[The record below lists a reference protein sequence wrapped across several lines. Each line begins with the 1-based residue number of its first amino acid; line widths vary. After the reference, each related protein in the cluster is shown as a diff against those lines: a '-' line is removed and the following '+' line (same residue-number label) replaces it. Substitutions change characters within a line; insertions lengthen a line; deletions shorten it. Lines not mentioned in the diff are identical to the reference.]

1 MPDATPILHGY
12 FRSSAAWRVRIALNL
27 KGIAHQ
33 HAFRHL
39 RKREQQ
45 APEFLARNP
54 QGLVP
59 ALEVPGQGVIA
70 QSLAILEWLEETHPE
85 PAILPRDAWGR
96 ARVRSLAQ
104 VVACDTHPVQN
115 LRVLQYVKHELG
127 QEQTAV
133 DAFAR
138 RWQELGLGALERRLA
153 SEPETG
159 RFCHGDTPG
168 MADICLV
175 PQLGN
180 ARRFGLDL
188 APYPSI
194 LAIEAACQ
202 ALPAFRA
209 AVPEAQADAE

>member
-1 MPDATPILHGY
+1 
-12 FRSSAAWRVRIALNL
+12 VRIALNL

-127 QEQTAV
+127 QEQAAV